1 MKKTTQFTTTTRKG
15 FYFILLLST
24 IAISGLLFIIYGK
37 ESGQSNAIASEFLS
51 YFVLLNIVLNS
62 ASSLCILCGF
72 RAIRLRRIAVHKKF
86 MLLAFTFSALFLIS
100 YIYYHYNHGSTAFL
114 GQGIVRP
121 IYFFILISHLILAA
135 ITLPAVLVTFY
146 FAFISQFK
154 LHTAISSYTL
164 YAWLYVSLSGI
175 VIYGF
180 LKYFNGI

>member
-15 FYFILLLST
+15 FYFILLLSA

-37 ESGQSNAIASEFLS
+37 ESGQSDAIASEFLS
-51 YFVLLNIVLNS
+51 YFVLLNIFLNS
-62 ASSLCILCGF
+62 ASSFCILCGF

-121 IYFFILISHLILAA
+121 IYFFTFILALSLYHQW
-135 ITLPAVLVTFY
+135 TTFY
-146 FAFISQFK
+146 F
-154 LHTAISSYTL
+154 
-164 YAWLYVSLSGI
+164 
-175 VIYGF
+175 IYGKVF
-180 LKYFNGI
+180 QNKKGKGCCLGIANILKIFDA